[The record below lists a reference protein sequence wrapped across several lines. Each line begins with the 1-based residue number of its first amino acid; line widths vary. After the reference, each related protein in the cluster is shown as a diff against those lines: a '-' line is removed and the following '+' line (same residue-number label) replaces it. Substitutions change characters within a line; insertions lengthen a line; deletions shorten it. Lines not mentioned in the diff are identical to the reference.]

1 VKPVVPAA
9 RVSKPEGKVEGS
21 NQEIKIIADAPKE
34 KLVASGGDWEVEVKA
49 KTSAGKTSP
58 IPEKL
63 SLDFQLASK
72 AVVSG
77 TGLRPKAKVSVWV
90 FSEPTYVGEVE
101 TLTDGSFAS
110 EMLLPA
116 SILPGEHTMQL
127 ITTDSAGR
135 QIILNIPIT
144 VTGKV
149 TVGTFKGF
157 LALFTKDLSGQK
169 LSARV
174 AGKWLVQD
182 PITNYKSFDYSR
194 FVRFTGAGYDIF
206 VDLYLNGSFLRR
218 ELITTR

>member
-1 VKPVVPAA
+1 
-9 RVSKPEGKVEGS
+9 
-21 NQEIKIIADAPKE
+21 
-34 KLVASGGDWEVEVKA
+34 
-49 KTSAGKTSP
+49 
-58 IPEKL
+58 
-63 SLDFQLASK
+63 
-72 AVVSG
+72 
-77 TGLRPKAKVSVWV
+77 V

-157 LALFTKDLSGQK
+157 LAIFTKDLSGQK